1 MEHVESHWSSLF
13 VLERTWRAAGVCCVS
28 LCVTYGVNELCGW
41 GHMSS
46 PAWKGT
52 VPLFLRVGMSG
63 LWYPTVRSDT
73 PRSSRSDLCTCQ
85 CRTAFFFFG
94 LRCHFSEEKV
104 VVLHHLSC
112 KLSSFY
118 ISSVKQAL
126 VLRTTCCYFNKSTV
140 TFQTYQDG
148 FIMVQ
153 QLCFPHASRP
163 PSPDAAAAARSST
176 EGA

>member
-1 MEHVESHWSSLF
+1 MGLMN
-13 VLERTWRAAGVCCVS
+13 CVVGDICLLLLGREQFPS
-28 LCVTYGVNELCGW
+28 FSGW
-41 GHMSS
+41 ECPGC
-46 PAWKGT
+46 
-52 VPLFLRVGMSG
+52 
-63 LWYPTVRSDT
+63 DT
-73 PRSSRSDLCTCQ
+73 PPWGVTLRGRPAPICARASAALL
-85 CRTAFFFFG
+85 FFFFG

-163 PSPDAAAAARSST
+163 PNPGCGCSST
-176 EGA
+176 LVY